1 MSYIDTRN
9 EKLRELHSI
18 YSKDISDYIVS
29 LSDIRLLNR
38 ISSVS
43 KNKGVELSTFNVF
56 PFKYSR
62 LDHSFGVACI
72 LEHFKQDILHIT
84 MGLLHEAHKPSFS
97 FSVDYL
103 IDYFKLKDY
112 EKKTLFDVLVNSKSY
127 LDNSLS
133 REVSIADLVNYKKYK
148 LGFATFPKLSAE
160 TLEFILYNAYF
171 TNLCESKEI
180 EELYNNISIC
190 KNEENDEEF
199 CFTDISLATKFFKIS
214 LEIGRKRRSYE
225 AKITEQLIADVLM
238 LMIRREEIS
247 IDDLYKYSDDELI
260 ALGKSSTDKRIQEG
274 WQEIENLCKVY
285 TKFTPTNDR
294 LKYCV
299 KVEDRSIY
307 IDPLIKTKMGNF
319 RLSSISEN
327 VEREIKNYFETDTDM
342 YMYIDY
348 EL

>member
-1 MSYIDTRN
+1 MSYIDTRS

-38 ISSVS
+38 ISDVS
-43 KNKGVELSTFNVF
+43 KNRGIERSLFNVF

-72 LEHFKQDILHIT
+72 LENFKQSTLNIT
-84 MGLLHEAHKPSFS
+84 RGLLHEAHKPSFS

-103 IDYFKLKDY
+103 IDYFKFKDY
-112 EKKTLFDVLVNSKSY
+112 EKKTLFDVLLNSKTF
-127 LDNSLS
+127 LDNALS
-133 REVSIADLVNYKKYK
+133 NEVAINDLVDYKSYK

-160 TLEFILYNAYF
+160 TLEFVLSNSFF
-171 TNLCESKEI
+171 TNLCESREI

-190 KNEENDEEF
+190 KNEDNEDEF
-199 CFTDISLATKFFKIS
+199 CFSDVSLATKFFKIS

-247 IDDLYKYSDDELI
+247 IDDLYKYSDEELVN
-260 ALGKSSTDKRIQEG
+260 LGKSSTDKRIQEG
-274 WQEIENLCKVY
+274 WQQIENLCKVY
-285 TKFTPTNDR
+285 TKFNPTNDR

-299 KVEDRSIY
+299 KVQDRSIY

-319 RLSSISEN
+319 RLSSISES
-327 VEREIKNYFETDTDM
+327 VEREIKTYLETDTDM